1 MESHATTCWVMG
13 GEGSWRKEG
22 AGFGGL
28 VTTGSAIFPSPALAP
43 GPNPCA
49 KNPNAAA
56 APVREGDERSGEV
69 QVGSAVTN

>member
-13 GEGSWRKEG
+13 GGG
-22 AGFGGL
+22 AGEKKGLGSGGL
-28 VTTGSAIFPSPALAP
+28 VTTGSAIFLSPALAP